1 MGKPTGFMEYQRR
14 GNPAQSP
21 LERIKHYNE
30 FHPRLSRDERRR
42 QGARC
47 MECGVPFCQ
56 SGAVLNGMV
65 SGCPLHN
72 LVPEWNDLIYTGN
85 FTHALERLLKTNNF
99 PEFTGRVCPALCEA
113 ACTCGLHGD
122 PVTVKD
128 NELGIIEDA
137 WDRVPVEA
145 AGAGRLAQGGTHPA
159 GKLREVVGL

>member
-65 SGCPLHN
+65 SA
-72 LVPEWNDLIYTGN
+72 VPST
-85 FTHALERLLKTNNF
+85 T
-99 PEFTGRVCPALCEA
+99 
-113 ACTCGLHGD
+113 
-122 PVTVKD
+122 
-128 NELGIIEDA
+128 
-137 WDRVPVEA
+137 
-145 AGAGRLAQGGTHPA
+145 
-159 GKLREVVGL
+159 